1 MVFSDA
7 DLEIIMWLLCIN
19 GVADV
24 PSSIYKIKK
33 MQTSL
38 GNAYPVKVHCFVGV
52 FGHMYFVV
60 RPHLLVPMVSYV
72 NHSGLVSITQV

>member
-1 MVFSDA
+1 MFSDA
-7 DLEIIMWLLCIN
+7 DLEIIMWLLRIN

-38 GNAYPVKVHCFVGV
+38 GNACPVEVRRFIGA
-52 FGHMYFVV
+52 FGHTYFVV
-60 RPHLLVPMVSYV
+60 RPHSLVPMVSYV
-72 NHSGLVSITQV
+72 NRSGLVSITQV